1 MPSELGDT
9 QELLFVITRAIRQLQ
24 ERARTQPVEVVSM
37 TATYSMVDIDSLILM
52 DATDGD
58 RTVFLLTAAG
68 REGRLAE
75 VKKTDSSA
83 NTVKIDPTGSET
95 IDGSSSIVLTQKNAM
110 RAMRSDGTN
119 WRLVGAIGNSEAL

>member
-1 MPSELGDT
+1 
-9 QELLFVITRAIRQLQ
+9 
-24 ERARTQPVEVVSM
+24 M